1 MKSMGFFYSFFKAFT
16 ENFIKNILQEMKNG
30 LSLRQQQL
38 QVIMLY
44 IITWAFHKFSC
55 RQNEWYFYF
64 VLTLKDTG
72 IFPKLLFLSDS
83 WVTAPFFHNR
93 FLVINLYLMTVVI
106 HTKQRMWENRER
118 EKLLYYNE
126 NYQEHN
132 FILYAE
138 CHKLHFWDVDVA
150 NYLVSLPPPQT
161 PRLKGNLRTQPP
173 PHTHTH
179 THTHAH
185 THTHTHFTTS

>member
-1 MKSMGFFYSFFKAFT
+1 MFHVKLITETRVYICHKNMKSMGFFSCLSNVFA

-44 IITWAFHKFSC
+44 IITWAFHKLSC

-64 VLTLKDTG
+64 VLTLKDTE

-83 WVTAPFFHNR
+83 WVTAPVFHNR
-93 FLVINLYLMTVVI
+93 FLFINLYLMTVVI

-118 EKLLYYNE
+118 ERETTLLQWKL
-126 NYQEHN
+126 
-132 FILYAE
+132 
-138 CHKLHFWDVDVA
+138 
-150 NYLVSLPPPQT
+150 S
-161 PRLKGNLRTQPP
+161 RTQLYFIPRML
-173 PHTHTH
+173 
-179 THTHAH
+179 
-185 THTHTHFTTS
+185 